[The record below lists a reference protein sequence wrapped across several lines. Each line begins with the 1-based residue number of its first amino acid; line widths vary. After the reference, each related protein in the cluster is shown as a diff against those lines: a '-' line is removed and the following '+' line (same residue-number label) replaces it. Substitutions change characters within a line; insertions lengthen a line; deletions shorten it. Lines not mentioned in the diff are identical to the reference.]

1 MSVNYAEFTIVKEI
15 PPMLKLRC
23 RRTNK
28 NVSART
34 KLMLVI
40 DTGLIGDCIAT
51 LPALSVFL
59 AEHKTKAD
67 LIVSPAIL
75 PLAKRLHGVRSVFS
89 AKSAY
94 NRKIEGSMEN
104 AELEKEYD
112 TLVVLRISPQ
122 AYAMIRGIR
131 YRKLVSYDKEYF
143 KFFGHLVKNN
153 VLLGKPVK
161 QWRDIN
167 FAILGLKPRHV
178 SAEQIFDFTKDE
190 RIALPGTNKN
200 KLLIHTGSGWRG
212 KLWPNK
218 NWITLLQKIHDGEKN
233 RLSACDIIF
242 IGATAEEQA
251 SYQEISGKF
260 PFKTY
265 SLIGKADLKTLF
277 LIMRSADHFIGVD
290 SGPRN
295 LAHIAD
301 LRSVTLLGPGGKD
314 FLPENKNDIWIDK
327 SSPRAT
333 GILSFGDD
341 MEKITPDE
349 VHDAFLRLRKQNLAQ
364 DLHKL
369 DKQTFPDGKHG

>member
-1 MSVNYAEFTIVKEI
+1 MSINYAEFTIVKEI

-23 RRTNK
+23 RRANK
-28 NVSART
+28 NVSTET
-34 KLMLVI
+34 KRMLVI
-40 DTGLIGDCIAT
+40 DTSLIGDFLAT
-51 LPALSVFL
+51 LPALSTFL
-59 AEHKTKAD
+59 VEHETKAD
-67 LIVSPAIL
+67 LIVSPAVL
-75 PLAKRLHGVRSVFS
+75 SLAKRLRGIRRVFS

-94 NRKIEGSMEN
+94 NRKIEERVEN

-112 TLVVLRISPQ
+112 ALVALRIGAQ

-131 YRKLVSYDKEYF
+131 YRKLVSYDKAYF
-143 KFFGHLVKNN
+143 KFFGHMVKNN

-178 SAEQIFDFTKDE
+178 SAEQIFDFTEDE
-190 RIALPGTNKN
+190 RIALPGTNKK

-212 KLWPNK
+212 KLWQNK
-218 NWITLLQKIHDGEKN
+218 NWIALLQKIFDGEKN
-233 RLSACDIIF
+233 RICVCDIIF
-242 IGATAEEQA
+242 IGGTAEEQA
-251 SYQEISGKF
+251 SYEEISGKL

-277 LIMRSADHFIGVD
+277 LIMRSADCFIGVD

-301 LRSVTLLGPGGKD
+301 LRSITLLGPGGKD

-349 VHDAFLRLRKQNLAQ
+349 VYDAFLRLEKR
-364 DLHKL
+364 
-369 DKQTFPDGKHG
+369 

>member
-1 MSVNYAEFTIVKEI
+1 MSINYAEFTIVREI
-15 PPMLKLRC
+15 LPMLKLRC
-23 RRTNK
+23 KRTNK
-28 NVSART
+28 NASPGT
-34 KLMLVI
+34 KRMLVI
-40 DTGLIGDCIAT
+40 DTGLIGDCLAT
-51 LPALSVFL
+51 LPALSAFL

-75 PLAKRLHGVRSVFS
+75 PLVKRLRGARSVFS

-94 NRKIEGSMEN
+94 NRKIEGSGEN

-112 TLVVLRISPQ
+112 TLVALRISPQ

-131 YRKLVSYDKEYF
+131 HRKLVSYDKEYF

-190 RIALPGTNKN
+190 RITLPGTNKN
-200 KLLIHTGSGWRG
+200 KLIIHTGSGWRG
-212 KLWPNK
+212 KLWQNK
-218 NWITLLQKIHDGEKN
+218 NWIALLQKIHDGEKN
-233 RLSACDIIF
+233 SLYVCDVIF
-242 IGATAEEQA
+242 IGGTEEEQA
-251 SYQEISGKF
+251 SYREISGKL

-295 LAHIAD
+295 LAHLAD
-301 LRSVTLLGPGGKD
+301 LRSITLLGPGGKD
-314 FLPENKNDIWIDK
+314 FLPENRNDIWIDK

-333 GILSFGDD
+333 GILSFGND
-341 MEKITPDE
+341 MEKITPNE
-349 VHDAFLRLRKQNLAQ
+349 VHDAFLRLRKQTYPANL
-364 DLHKL
+364 
-369 DKQTFPDGKHG
+369 

>member
-1 MSVNYAEFTIVKEI
+1 MSINYAEFTIVKEI
-15 PPMLKLRC
+15 PPMLRLRC

-28 NVSART
+28 NVSPRT
-34 KLMLVI
+34 KQMLVI
-40 DTGLIGDCIAT
+40 DTGLIGDFLAT
-51 LPALSVFL
+51 LPALSAFL

-67 LIVSPAIL
+67 LIVSPAVL
-75 PLAKRLHGVRSVFS
+75 PLVKRLRGAKSVFS

-94 NRKIEGSMEN
+94 NRKIEGSREN
-104 AELEKEYD
+104 AVLGKEYD
-112 TLVVLRISPQ
+112 TLVVLRISLQ

-178 SAEQIFDFTKDE
+178 SAEQIFDFTGDE
-190 RIALPGTNKN
+190 HITLPGTNQK

-212 KLWPNK
+212 KLWRNK
-218 NWITLLQKIHDGEKN
+218 NWSALLQKIHDGEIG
-233 RLSACDIIF
+233 RPGTCDVIF
-242 IGATAEEQA
+242 IGGTAEEQA
-251 SYQEISGKF
+251 SYQEISGKL

-265 SLIGKADLKTLF
+265 SLIGKADLKSLF
-277 LIMRSADHFIGVD
+277 LIMRSADYFIGVD

-301 LRSVTLLGPGGKD
+301 LRSITLLGPGGKD

-349 VHDAFLRLRKQNLAQ
+349 VHDAFLRLQKQDNE
-364 DLHKL
+364 
-369 DKQTFPDGKHG
+369 